1 MWTPP
6 ENMHR
11 RDLHLED
18 WNDDGVCDIIYSDPD
33 TGAVRVFI
41 NEYVEKKTWDGAF
54 REVPVDGLSCEHRSG
69 IGLHDCEFYTFPSSP
84 ISKYLTRSRF

>member
-18 WNDDGVCDIIYSDPD
+18 WNDDGVCDIIYADPD

-41 NEYVEKKTWDGAF
+41 NEYVKKGSWDGAF
-54 REVPVDGLSCEHRSG
+54 REISVGGLSCEHRSG
-69 IGLHDCEFYTFPSSP
+69 IGIHDCKSAYS
-84 ISKYLTRSRF
+84 ISFSLVGRRLT